1 MRPLSEQLKPDVLRS
16 LGGFSLMARNAVAGI
31 MSGLHSSVSKG
42 SGGDFQQ
49 YRQYAQGDDLRY
61 VDWKLYARQERLY
74 HKVCRDDTIM
84 RCAVLVDASASMA
97 YQGRGSAL
105 SKYQYAAIL
114 TACFAAVAAAQN
126 DSVSLFV
133 YGGGAM
139 RRIEFGRRDS
149 LAWLVDQLGEISP
162 AGNAAYGDLLQD
174 VEVFLG
180 ASRGLVVIA
189 SDFIDCDIVS
199 LLRRFSAAERDL
211 RICHVLDGDELE
223 LPFSGTL
230 RFKDAESGEELVA
243 APDAVRESYKRAVDK
258 WLDEFRETVLEAGAL
273 YHFGTSGSSFLEYFC

>member
-16 LGGFSLMARNAVAGI
+16 LGTFSLMARNAVAGI
-31 MSGLHSSVSKG
+31 MSGLHRSVSKG

-97 YQGRGSAL
+97 YQGCAAPL

-114 TACFAAVAAAQN
+114 AACFAALAAAQN

-133 YGGGAM
+133 YGDKAS
-139 RRIEFGRRDS
+139 RQIEFGRRDS
-149 LAWLVDQLGEISP
+149 LAWLVDQLGEAIPS
-162 AGNAAYGDLLQD
+162 GKAAYGELLQD
-174 VEVFLG
+174 VETFLG
-180 ASRGLVVIA
+180 SSRGLVVIA
-189 SDFIDCDIVS
+189 SDFIDCDIAS
-199 LLRRFSAAERDL
+199 LLKRFSSAERDL
-211 RICHVLDGDELE
+211 RICHVLDEDELE
-223 LPFSGTL
+223 LPFSGTV
-230 RFKDAESGEELVA
+230 RFKDAESGDDIVA
-243 APDAVRESYKRAVDK
+243 APDVARESYKRAVDK
-258 WLDEFRETVLEAGAL
+258 WLEEFRNIVLEGGAL
-273 YHFGTSGSSFLEYFC
+273 YHFGTSRSSFLEYFC